1 MPVNSVI
8 DSDSQGHDEG
18 SGRVSAVRCGM
29 AVTRNPRAG
38 IDDRWH
44 KKVKGPDG
52 AIRKERSAV
61 YGKVSRWR
69 VRWVDDTGQEHSKVF
84 SHKDAAQAHLD
95 KVTADV
101 VKGEYV
107 SPRASA
113 VTFGV
118 VASEWLESKA
128 AKAPKTVAGYRS
140 LLDKLIL
147 PRWRDAKLKDMT
159 HADIQRWISGLSV
172 NGSVRTEGKG
182 LSASRVIQ
190 THQCMSAVLKYA
202 IRTERLSKN
211 VATGVELPRKVST
224 EHRYLT
230 HTQLL
235 ALAHALDDAY
245 HLGALT
251 LVLGYC
257 GLRTGEARALRVRD
271 LKDHTITVR
280 ASVTKVDGKGFVEG
294 ATKTH
299 RTRWVPVPEF
309 VWDRLDYWIHGAGP
323 DRLVFPAARDGGYLT
338 DFEYRYWFDQ
348 AAKEIGVPGLT
359 PHELRHTCASLAIS
373 AGANIKAVQRLLGHE
388 TASMTLDE
396 YGHLF
401 SDDLTAVAK
410 ALDAAAQTAA

>member
-1 MPVNSVI
+1 
-8 DSDSQGHDEG
+8 
-18 SGRVSAVRCGM
+18 M

-44 KKVKGPDG
+44 KRVKGPDG
-52 AIRKERSAV
+52 KIHKERSAV
-61 YGKVSRWR
+61 YGNVSRWR
-69 VRWVDDTGQEHSKVF
+69 VRWVDDSGQEHTKVF
-84 SHKDAAQAHLD
+84 HHKDAAQSHLD

-101 VKGEYV
+101 VRGTYV
-107 SPRASA
+107 SPRHSA
-113 VTFGV
+113 VTFGA
-118 VASEWLESKA
+118 VAKEWLAGKA
-128 AKAPKTVAGYRS
+128 TKEPKTVAGYTS
-140 LLDKLIL
+140 LLDTLIL
-147 PRWRDAKLKDMT
+147 PRWRDTKLRDIT
-159 HADIQRWISGLSV
+159 HADVQRWISGLSV
-172 NGSVRTEGKG
+172 DGSVRTEGKG

-190 THQCMSAVLKYA
+190 AHQCMSAVLKYA

-211 VATGVELPRKVST
+211 AATGVDLPRKASV

-230 HTQLL
+230 HAQLL
-235 ALAHALDDAY
+235 RLAGIMTDVSHF
-245 HLGALT
+245 GALT

-257 GLRTGEARALRVRD
+257 GLRIGEARALHVRD
-271 LKDHTITVR
+271 IKDHTITVR
-280 ASVTKVDGKGFVEG
+280 ASVTKVDGKGYVEG

-309 VWDRLDYWIHGAGP
+309 VWDALGYEAIVDTDFAAKP
-323 DRLVFPAARDGGYLT
+323 DELAFPGREGGYLT
-338 DFEYRYWFDQ
+338 DFEYRRWFDQ

-401 SDDLTAVAK
+401 SDDLTAVATS
-410 ALDAAAQTAA
+410 LDAAAQAARAA

>member
-1 MPVNSVI
+1 
-8 DSDSQGHDEG
+8 
-18 SGRVSAVRCGM
+18 M

-44 KKVKGPDG
+44 KRVKGADG
-52 AIRKERSAV
+52 KIRKERSPL

-69 VRWVDDTGQEHSKVF
+69 VRWVDDTGQEHTKVF
-84 SHKDAAQAHLD
+84 RHKDIAQSYLD
-95 KVTADV
+95 KMTADV

-107 SPRASA
+107 SPRTSS

-147 PRWRDAKLKDMT
+147 PRWRDTKLKDIT
-159 HADIQRWISGLSV
+159 HAEVQRWISGLSV
-172 NGSVRTEGKG
+172 DGSVRTEGKG

-190 THQCMSAVLKYA
+190 THQCMSAILKYS

-211 VATGVELPRKVST
+211 AATGVQLPRKGSV

-230 HTQLL
+230 HAQLL
-235 ALAHALDDAY
+235 KLADVLDDESR
-245 HLGALT
+245 LEWGSKVGTLT

-271 LKDHTITVR
+271 VRDHKITVR
-280 ASVTKVDGKGFVEG
+280 ASVTKVDGMGYVEG
-294 ATKTH
+294 DTKTH
-299 RTRWVPVPEF
+299 RTRWVPVPAFLWE
-309 VWDRLDYWIHGAGP
+309 RLEYLAVGHSP
-323 DRLVFPAARDGGYLT
+323 DDALVFPGRDDGYLT
-338 DFEYRYWFDQ
+338 DFEYRRWFDLG
-348 AAKEIGVPGLT
+348 AKKIGVPGLT

-388 TASMTLDE
+388 TAAMTLDE

-401 SDDLTAVAK
+401 SDDLTNVAK
-410 ALDAAAQTAA
+410 ALNKAATAV

>member
-1 MPVNSVI
+1 
-8 DSDSQGHDEG
+8 
-18 SGRVSAVRCGM
+18 M
-29 AVTRNPRAG
+29 AVTRHPRAG
-38 IDDRWH
+38 IDDRWN
-44 KKVKGPDG
+44 KQVKGPDG
-52 AIRKERSAV
+52 AMRKERSAV

-69 VRWVDDTGQEHSKVF
+69 VRWVDDSGHEHTKVF
-84 SHKDAAQAHLD
+84 QHKDAAQSHLD

-101 VKGEYV
+101 VRGTYV

-113 VTFGV
+113 VTFGT

-128 AKAPKTVAGYRS
+128 AKAPKTVAGYSS

-147 PRWRDAKLKDMT
+147 PRWRDTKLRDIT
-159 HADIQRWISGLSV
+159 HADVQRWISGLSV

-190 THQCMSAVLKYA
+190 AHQCMSAVLKYA

-211 VATGVELPRKVST
+211 AATSVELPRKASV

-230 HTQLL
+230 HAQLL
-235 ALAHALDDAY
+235 QLAHVLDDA
-245 HLGALT
+245 HLGSLT

-271 LKDHTITVR
+271 IRDDTITVR
-280 ASVTKVDGKGFVEG
+280 ASVTRVDGKGYIEG

-299 RTRWVPVPEF
+299 RTRWVPVPAF
-309 VWDRLDYWIHGAGP
+309 LWDRLGFQLAGIEDEP
-323 DRLVFPAARDGGYLT
+323 DLLVFPGRDQGYLT
-338 DFEYRYWFDQ
+338 DFEYRRWFDR

-396 YGHLF
+396 YGHLY
-401 SDDLTAVAK
+401 SDDLEQVAK
-410 ALDAAAQTAA
+410 QLDTASRSAGKRIAV

>member
-1 MPVNSVI
+1 M
-8 DSDSQGHDEG
+8 
-18 SGRVSAVRCGM
+18 
-29 AVTRNPRAG
+29 
-38 IDDRWH
+38 
-44 KKVKGPDG
+44 
-52 AIRKERSAV
+52 IRKQRSAV

-69 VRWVDDTGQEHSKVF
+69 VRWVDETGQEHSKVF

-107 SPRASA
+107 SPRATA

-147 PRWRDAKLKDMT
+147 PRWRDTKLKEIT
-159 HADIQRWISGLSV
+159 HADVQRWISGLSV
-172 NGSVRTEGKG
+172 DGSVRTEGKG

-190 THQCMSAVLKYA
+190 AHQCMSAVLKYA
-202 IRTERLSKN
+202 IRTERVAKN
-211 VATGVELPRKVST
+211 VATGVELPRKTSA

-230 HTQLL
+230 HAQLL
-235 ALAHALDDAY
+235 QLADVLHDAG
-245 HLGALT
+245 HLGTLT
-251 LVLGYC
+251 LILGYC

-280 ASVTKVDGKGFVEG
+280 SSVTKVAGRGYVEG

-309 VWDRLDYWIHGAGP
+309 VWDRLEHWIDAADEQP
-323 DRLVFPAARDGGYLT
+323 DDRLVFPGRDGGYLT
-338 DFEYRYWFDQ
+338 DFEYRRWFDQ

-410 ALDAAAQTAA
+410 ALDAAAQAA